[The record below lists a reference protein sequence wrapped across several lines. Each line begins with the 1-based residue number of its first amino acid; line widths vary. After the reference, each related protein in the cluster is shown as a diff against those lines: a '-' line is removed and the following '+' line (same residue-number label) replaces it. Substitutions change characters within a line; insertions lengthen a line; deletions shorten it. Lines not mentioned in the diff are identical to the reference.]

1 MTQLT
6 DLTLTEALAKLDA
19 REISSVELTQAHLA
33 QIERLDPQVRAF
45 LTVTA
50 ELALQQAEAADARR
64 TRGETRPLLGI
75 PLAIKDVITTKDV
88 ETTAGSK
95 ILKGY
100 VPIFNATVIDRLL
113 DAGMVLLGK
122 LNMDE
127 FAMGSST
134 ENSGYFNT
142 CNPWDLARVPGGSS
156 GGSGAAVAARMAMG
170 SLGTDTGGSIRLP
183 GAFCGL
189 AAVKPSYGR
198 VSRYGL
204 IAYGSSLDQA
214 GPLARTVEDAARILQ
229 VIAGPDPLDSTTLPA
244 PVPDYVA
251 GLQGGVKGLKIGLP
265 REYFGDGLEPDV
277 EKAVMEAVAFLQSL
291 GAEVVDITL
300 PHTKYGLATY
310 YIIATSEA
318 SANLARF
325 DGVRYGPRV
334 DKGDLIETY
343 KATRSAGFGDEV
355 KRRIML
361 GTYALSA
368 GYYDAW
374 YGKAQAV
381 RTLIKRDY
389 EQAFQEVDVLCAPIT
404 PTTAFKFGENTADP
418 LAMYLADVMTITANL
433 AGICGLSVPCG
444 FDRQGLPIGLQIL
457 GPSLAE
463 DRIMRV
469 AHTYEQ
475 AHDWHKRRPAL
486 LTS

>member
-6 DLTLTEALAKLDA
+6 DLSLTEALHKLDA

-50 ELALQQAEAADARR
+50 ELALKQAEAADALRA
-64 TRGETRPLLGI
+64 RGETRPLLGI

-100 VPIFNATVIDRLL
+100 VPIFNATVIERLL
-113 DAGMVLLGK
+113 EAGMVLLGK

-142 CNPWDLARVPGGSS
+142 RNPWDLERVPGGSS

-244 PVPDYVA
+244 PVPNYVA
-251 GLQGGVKGLKIGLP
+251 ALEGGVKGLRIGLP
-265 REYFGDGLEPDV
+265 REYFGEGLEPDV
-277 EKAVMEAVAFLQSL
+277 ENAVMEAVAFLQSM
-291 GAEVVDITL
+291 GAQVVDVNL

-325 DGVRYGPRV
+325 DGVRFGLRV
-334 DKGDLIETY
+334 DKGDLLETY

-389 EQAFQEVDVLCAPIT
+389 EQAFQAVDVLCAPIT
-404 PTTAFKFGENTADP
+404 PTTAFKFGDHTADP

-475 AHDWHKRRPAL
+475 AHDWHTRRPAL
-486 LTS
+486 VTA

>member
-6 DLTLTEALAKLDA
+6 DLTLTEALDKLNA

-50 ELALQQAEAADARR
+50 ELALQQAEAADALRAK
-64 TRGETRPLLGI
+64 GETRPLLGI

-142 CNPWDLARVPGGSS
+142 CNPWDLSRVPGGSS

-486 LTS
+486 VSV

>member
-6 DLTLTEALAKLDA
+6 DLTLTEALHQLDA

-33 QIERLDPQVRAF
+33 QIERLEPQVRAF

-50 ELALQQAEAADARR
+50 ELALQQAKAADALRAK
-64 TRGETRPLLGI
+64 GETRPLLGI

-100 VPIFNATVIDRLL
+100 VPIFNATVIERLL
-113 DAGMVLLGK
+113 EAGMVLLGK

-142 CNPWDLARVPGGSS
+142 RNPWDLSRVPGGSS

-189 AAVKPSYGR
+189 AAIKPSYGR

-244 PVPDYVA
+244 PVPNYVA
-251 GLQGGVKGLKIGLP
+251 ALEGGVKGLRIGLP
-265 REYFGDGLEPDV
+265 REYFGEGLEPDV
-277 EKAVMEAVAFLQSL
+277 ENAVMEAVAFLQSM
-291 GAEVVDITL
+291 GAQVVDVNL

-325 DGVRYGPRV
+325 DGVRFGPRV
-334 DKGDLIETY
+334 DKGDLQETY

-404 PTTAFKFGENTADP
+404 PTTAFKFGDHTADP

-444 FDRQGLPIGLQIL
+444 FDQQGLPIGLQIL

-475 AHDWHKRRPAL
+475 AHDWHTRRPAL
-486 LTS
+486 VTA